1 MHASHERRTLSI
13 TYRVC
18 MMPQRQHAS
27 AHAATAASHVHTLTK
42 TRGHQQHHTSL
53 QTKRTT
59 TASHVHTLIKT
70 SGQQQHHKLSN
81 TRGQQQHHTSQH
93 HTALKTKRTPR
104 TSHAVPDKREQEV
117 TAAAAHVGKDKRTQ
131 HLLRASERTER
142 KAPQPRT
149 RLPSHAFANQIQV
162 IPVARKPPLPPSP
175 RTPAPPAQSPQQAAR
190 IPKDAPRPCKAQQQ
204 RHERHWPAHGVIM
217 ITNSA
222 GRRSIIGIRNV
233 GICRCRA
240 ALEHHYHAFLYVPQ
254 ARTVRPVM
262 TAP

>member
-1 MHASHERRTLSI
+1 VHASHERRTLSI
-13 TYRVC
+13 TCRVC

-42 TRGHQQHHTSL
+42 TRGQQQHHTSL

-162 IPVARKPPLPPSP
+162 IPVARSKDSRPPCPVPTAGSP
-175 RTPAPPAQSPQQAAR
+175 HTQRCPAALQSPAAETR
-190 IPKDAPRPCKAQQQ
+190 K
-204 RHERHWPAHGVIM
+204 
-217 ITNSA
+217 T
-222 GRRSIIGIRNV
+222 
-233 GICRCRA
+233 
-240 ALEHHYHAFLYVPQ
+240 L
-254 ARTVRPVM
+254 ARTRRHHDHELRWAQKHYRHPQRRHLPLSRG
-262 TAP
+262 T